1 MENQRTFGGF
11 RYTTHGRK
19 RAAER
24 GVSHEA
30 VKAAFAWGSIWMSRD
45 KEIRRIDHDSV
56 RRAGVTHEDIKL
68 HLGVTVVSPRDHYV
82 VVTVWQ
88 DDVEA
93 RR

>member
-1 MENQRTFGGF
+1 MAIHREFGEF
-11 RYTTHGRK
+11 RYTTHGRM

-30 VKAAFAWGSIWMSRD
+30 VEAAFTWGSIWMSRD
-45 KEIRRIDHDSV
+45 KEIRRIDRDSV
-56 RRAGVTHEDIKL
+56 RRARVTHEDIKP
-68 HLGVTVVSPRDHYV
+68 HLGVTVVSPRDRYV